1 MLTLL
6 RRLHDIN
13 LVGCDVVELSPMYDN
28 PSQITALLAATILAE
43 LLALKAETPGAAR
56 ARSP

>member
-1 MLTLL
+1 M
-6 RRLHDIN
+6 N

-43 LLALKAETPGAAR
+43 LLALRAEATGTDK